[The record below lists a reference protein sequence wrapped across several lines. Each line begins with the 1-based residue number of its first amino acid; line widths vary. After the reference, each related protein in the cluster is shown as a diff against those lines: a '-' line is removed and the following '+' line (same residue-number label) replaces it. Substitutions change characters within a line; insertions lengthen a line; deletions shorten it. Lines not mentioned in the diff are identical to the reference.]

1 MSSNYPPIKNTHTHT
16 HTHTHTQ
23 TDYILRRVLSVLIER
38 EHLILTM
45 TQAGGGVF
53 WVIPIFQMRK
63 LRFSEVRSVIHGH
76 VAETWWSQLS
86 SSD

>member
-1 MSSNYPPIKNTHTHT
+1 MSSNYPPIKNTHT